1 MDANENQIPGYSGAV
16 VPVRSSLLVIAMQF
30 TVQQLPFKEQFTQV
44 LQRMGPELSLLGMH
58 RYRHTH
64 VSI

>member
-1 MDANENQIPGYSGAV
+1 MDANENQIPGYSVAV
-16 VPVRSSLLVIAMQF
+16 VPVRSSLLVMAMQF
-30 TVQQLPFKEQFTQV
+30 TAQQLPFKEQFTAV
-44 LQRMGPELSLLGMH
+44 LQRMGPELSLFGMH